1 MPKQTIY
8 DVIVVG
14 SGATGGWAAK
24 ELTEKGLRVI
34 MLEAGRKLDPAKDFR
49 MLAFPYDLK
58 YRNLIPQTELLRKR
72 QPIQSK
78 CYACDE
84 YASHFFVDDVD
95 NPYTTAEGKS
105 FDWIRGRQVGGRTLM
120 WGRQSYRFS
129 DYEFKAASRDGFGVD
144 WPISHADLAPYYER
158 VERFVGISG
167 AAENLPQ
174 LPDSS
179 LPAAYVHDLRR
190 AVAEKRRR
198 EQVERPPRDHGPRR
212 DADPSPQRARGLPLL
227 RPLRARLRHLFVFQ
241 HARLDSARRDEDR
254 QADSAPRRRLQ
265 PRHRGLQHR
274 QGQGRRI
281 H

>member
-1 MPKQTIY
+1 MMPKQTIY

-24 ELTEKGLRVI
+24 ELTQKGLRVI

-58 YRNLIPQTELLRKR
+58 YRNMIPQTELLRKR

-105 FDWIRGRQVGGRTLM
+105 FDWIRGRQIGGRTLM

-167 AAENLPQ
+167 GTENLAQ
-174 LPDSS
+174 LPDSVF
-179 LPAAYVHDLRR
+179 LPPMSMTCGERLLKNAVEGRWKDRRVIMGRVAMLTRPVPTTGARPAITAATASAAATPIHISTRPALLY
-190 AVAEKRRR
+190 
-198 EQVERPPRDHGPRR
+198 PPR
-212 DADPSPQRARGLPLL
+212 
-227 RPLRARLRHLFVFQ
+227 
-241 HARLDSARRDEDR
+241 
-254 QADSAPRRRLQ
+254 
-265 PRHRGLQHR
+265 
-274 QGQGRRI
+274 
-281 H
+281 